1 MTPRFYF
8 SLRRYELQILTP
20 RSDVASRKVDYVLD
34 LGTVCQLVH
43 CGYDRR
49 TQGTVLYSYYGG
61 RTYSLHLPRFCASV
75 KWFLIYF
82 HLASTHGSG

>member
-1 MTPRFYF
+1 MLIPYLIQSLNDPKVLF

-43 CGYDRR
+43 CGYDR
-49 TQGTVLYSYYGG
+49 
-61 RTYSLHLPRFCASV
+61 
-75 KWFLIYF
+75 
-82 HLASTHGSG
+82 